1 MKNKNDSSSSKNSRK
16 SNRSGS
22 RESSTLMNTGVSKPT
37 ITKTI
42 PSEYFFRLN
51 NIYRSDR
58 VFRRHSFFSN
68 KDIRLPPTRGLK
80 QRGTIMGLSFG
91 TNKP

>member
-37 ITKTI
+37 IPKTI
-42 PSEYFFRLN
+42 PSEYLFRLN
-51 NIYRSDR
+51 YIIFIDLIEYLEDI
-58 VFRRHSFFSN
+58 HFSQT
-68 KDIRLPPTRGLK
+68 KI
-80 QRGTIMGLSFG
+80 
-91 TNKP
+91 